1 VRIKNLLIALPLT
14 AVFAFGVA
22 ACSSDSGSDSGSGGG
37 TGLSGQV
44 AGAGASSQEAAMQAW
59 IASFQTDNPDVT
71 VTYDPVG
78 SGGGREQFVAGATPF
93 GGTDAPMEG
102 EELAAAQER
111 CGGVNNY
118 VEIPAYISPIGV
130 AYNVDG
136 VDNLNL
142 SADTLAKIMK
152 GDISNWNDPAIAAEN
167 EGTELPDLAIAP
179 VHRSDESGTTENFV
193 GYLSDAAPD
202 VWTFEVSGDW
212 PIESGEAA
220 QGTSGV
226 VSAINA
232 GQGTIGYADLSQVGD
247 LPTASIKVGNEYVV
261 PSAEAAAA
269 ILDSSQRVTGNGK
282 NNFAFNIDRTTTEAG
297 VYPISLVSY
306 EMACTQYASAS
317 DGKLVRAFYQYI
329 ISPEGQ
335 DAAASAAGS
344 APISNS
350 LRNQI
355 QPSVDAIGTD

>member
-14 AVFAFGVA
+14 AVLAFGVA
-22 ACSSDSGSDSGSGGG
+22 ACSDDSDSGSGSGG
-37 TGLSGQV
+37 GDLSGQI

-59 IASFQTDNPDVT
+59 IANFQTDNPDVT
-71 VTYDPVG
+71 ITYDPVG
-78 SGGGREQFVAGATPF
+78 SGGGREQFIAGATPF
-93 GGTDAPMEG
+93 GGTDAPMED
-102 EELAAAQER
+102 EELTGAQDR

-118 VEIPAYISPIGV
+118 VEVPTYISPIGV
-130 AYNVDG
+130 AYNLDG
-136 VDNLNL
+136 VDSLNL
-142 SADTLAKIMK
+142 SAETLAKIMK
-152 GDISNWNDPAIAAEN
+152 GDITNWNDPEIAAEN
-167 EGTELPDLAIAP
+167 EGTDLPDTAIAP

-193 GYLSDAAPD
+193 GYLSDAAPN

-212 PIESGEAA
+212 PVNGGEAA

-226 VSAINA
+226 ISAINS

-247 LPTASIKVGNEYVV
+247 LPTANIKVGNEYVE

-269 ILDSSQRVTGNGK
+269 ILDSSEQITGRGE

-306 EMACTQYASAS
+306 EMACTQYDSAS
-317 DGKLVRAFYQYI
+317 DGDLVRAFYQYI

-344 APISNS
+344 APISDQ
-350 LRNQI
+350 LRETI
-355 QPSVDAIGTD
+355 QPSVDAIGTQ